1 MKEHYREIVKHSAV
15 YGVGQILSRVA
26 SVLLLPIYTYYLR
39 PADYGTIA
47 ILDLTGS
54 ILGVLIGGGIVAA
67 AGRYH
72 FDTDDP
78 QAQATVWGTSLAL
91 VVAAATLLVVPAFA
105 LRGPLAMIALG
116 AEEPAGAR
124 YFALALP
131 TVWLAAVSEVP
142 DRYLRIQKRSTMT
155 VVISMGGLFLNIALN
170 VYFLAVAGWGVAGVL
185 MGNLITN
192 VATAAVR
199 LAIMARTCWP
209 AHYDPALARM
219 LWRFGWPMVAT
230 ALLAMSMHQADRYL
244 LRLFV
249 DLNQIGVY
257 SLAYTIGQGLNGLLL
272 TPFAAIWGVVMYE
285 IARQPDAKAVFA
297 RVFEYFVYVL
307 LLILFGV
314 SLFIHPIIRLVA
326 APEYA
331 AAAELVPIVCL
342 GFVFF
347 SVHAHFSVP
356 AYLAKQSVSLIV
368 VYAAAAVANIVFNI
382 LLVPPFGL
390 AGAAWAS
397 VAGYVV
403 FSAVALVRYRRIDR
417 IDYPLARCT
426 VVMGAMVA
434 SYAGCRYLESLHP
447 GSRWSFVT
455 PALVWLAW
463 AVVLA
468 YPALRREL
476 RWPPLAATS

>member
-1 MKEHYREIVKHSAV
+1 MKEHYRELVKHSAV

-26 SVLLLPIYTYYLR
+26 SVLLLPLYTYYLS

-72 FDTDDP
+72 FEADGP
-78 QAQATVWGTSLAL
+78 QAQTTVWGTSLAL
-91 VVAAATLLVVPAFA
+91 VVAAATLLVAPALA
-105 LRGPLAMIALG
+105 LRGSLAMLALG
-116 AEEPAGAR
+116 AEEPAGAL

-155 VVISMGGLFLNIALN
+155 VVISMGGLLLNIALN
-170 VYFLAVAGWGVAGVL
+170 VYLLSVARWGVAGVL
-185 MGNLITN
+185 VGNLITN
-192 VATAAVR
+192 MVTTAVR
-199 LAIMARTCWP
+199 LALMSRTAWP
-209 AHYDPALARM
+209 MHYDPALARV

-249 DLNQIGVY
+249 DLDQIGVY

-272 TPFAAIWGVVMYE
+272 TPFAAIWSVVMYE
-285 IARQPDAKAVFA
+285 IAKQPDAKLVFA
-297 RVFEYFVYVL
+297 RIFEYFVYGL

-331 AAAELVPIVCL
+331 GAAELVPIVCL

-368 VYAAAAVANIVFNI
+368 VYAAAAVANILFNF

-417 IDYPLARCT
+417 IDYPLVRCT
-426 VVMGAMVA
+426 MVMGAMVA
-434 SYAGCRYLESLHP
+434 SYAGCRYLESLGP
-447 GSRWSFVT
+447 DSRWGLVA
-455 PALVWLAW
+455 PAVVWSAW
-463 AVVLA
+463 AAALA
-468 YPALRREL
+468 YPVLRER
-476 RWPPLAATS
+476 RWPTLAATS